1 MEEECIMGNSMESNS
16 PESVS
21 GTENT
26 SANPTLGLARDFVRE
41 PDPVREFTLD
51 IYAAGLEHLDKAR
64 AVAELLIAAGYSK
77 NSNPSDADLKEARA
91 AELDDFVLFMH
102 GPQPRLIDTYTR
114 RKFTEEASKRTQELR
129 KA

>member
-1 MEEECIMGNSMESNS
+1 MEASNS
-16 PESVS
+16 ESIS
-21 GTENT
+21 AEEKT
-26 SANPTLGLARDFVRE
+26 SANPTVGLAKDFVRE
-41 PDPVREFTLD
+41 PDPVRELTLD
-51 IYAAGLEHLDKAR
+51 LYAAGLEHLGKSR
-64 AVAELLIAAGYSK
+64 AIAELLIAAGYSK
-77 NSNPSDADLKEARA
+77 NSNHSDTDLREARA

>member
-1 MEEECIMGNSMESNS
+1 MGNSMESNS

-21 GTENT
+21 ATENT

-41 PDPVREFTLD
+41 PDPVRELALD
-51 IYAAGLEHLDKAR
+51 IYAAGLEHLGKAR
-64 AVAELLIAAGYSK
+64 AVAELLTAAGYSK
-77 NSNPSDADLKEARA
+77 NSTPSDTDLREARA